1 MTREEL
7 PAAVMESRCRHF
19 TVIKVSNEMENE
31 NILTTSN
38 MELMVS
44 WLRGEGESR
53 PEFAERFMTTMHLLY
68 MNKAAAGEGA
78 PARRRRTVPRGAAA
92 LSLRAMLGEA
102 SVGTLSG
109 SVPAAEPRLLDVPD
123 NGGDTGTEK
132 RKERNSMEVAA
143 AICDI
148 HRRIQGGLDRPREM
162 TMSFLQAVLY
172 MVYGILLSLT
182 GERIVDEYPQM
193 WKYGPV
199 FARVYARGDKVRGM
213 APGAGDSLRKEDPRL
228 YSLIDGVIRSG
239 IDRGMR
245 AVSGELISAG
255 SPWKRCHDE
264 NPGKW
269 GTVIADELTSA
280 WFSRRSGTHARLFP
294 KVNPSNIS
302 A

>member
-1 MTREEL
+1 MTREKQ
-7 PAAVMESRCRHF
+7 PAAVMESRCRYYII
-19 TVIKVSNEMENE
+19 VKASNEMENE
-31 NILTTSN
+31 NILTTGN
-38 MELMVS
+38 MEVMVS

-92 LSLRAMLGEA
+92 LSLRAMLGE
-102 SVGTLSG
+102 VPGGTATG
-109 SVPAAEPRLLDVPD
+109 PVPAAEVRLLDVLDP
-123 NGGDTGTEK
+123 GGDTGAEM
-132 RKERNSMEVAA
+132 RKERNSLEVAA

-148 HRRIQGGLDRPREM
+148 HRRIQGSLDRPRGM

-172 MVYGILLSLT
+172 TVYGIYLSLN

-213 APGAGDSLRKEDPRL
+213 APGAGEKLRKDSPRL
-228 YSLIDGVIRSG
+228 YSLIDGVIRSC

-245 AVSGELISAG
+245 AVSGELTSAG
-255 SPWKRCHDE
+255 SPWKRCLE
-264 NPGKW
+264 KSPEKW
-269 GTVIADELTSA
+269 GTVIADELTSD
-280 WFSRRSGTHARLFP
+280 WFSKRSGTHARLFP
-294 KVNPSNIS
+294 KVNQSNLS